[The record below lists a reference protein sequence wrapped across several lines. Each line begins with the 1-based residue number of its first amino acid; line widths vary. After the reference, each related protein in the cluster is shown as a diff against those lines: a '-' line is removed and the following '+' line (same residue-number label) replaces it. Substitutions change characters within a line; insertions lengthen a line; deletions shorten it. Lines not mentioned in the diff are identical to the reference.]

1 MQTEVHTGQIGLG
14 FMDQIERFHGCL
26 LGLAIGML
34 WVTLEFKPPGTFK
47 PITDMIGGPF
57 GWRFA

>member
-14 FMDQIERFHGCL
+14 FMDQIERYHGCL

-34 WVTLEFKPPGTFK
+34 WVQPWSLSHRALLSPSPT
-47 PITDMIGGPF
+47 
-57 GWRFA
+57 